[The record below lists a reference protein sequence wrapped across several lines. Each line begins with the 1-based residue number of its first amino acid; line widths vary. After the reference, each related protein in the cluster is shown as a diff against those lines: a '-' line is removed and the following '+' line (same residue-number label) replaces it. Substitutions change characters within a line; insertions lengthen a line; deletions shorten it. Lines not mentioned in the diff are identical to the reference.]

1 MYNHVVYSLAKSGSN
16 GLALDIANENPQCTM
31 LHSYFSKRWH
41 INNDYDELSVTY
53 DEKDDN
59 GNVDV
64 DGIPLTHTSK
74 ELENYDNQTAIKLDA
89 LKQFNKHNNFVL
101 FCSVSYMDLHILH
114 FFQNDPNT
122 KMYLIE
128 RNIGDVF
135 ISLYINGYV
144 EWNLTRPSSSLQGP
158 KKVLEKNSI
167 TVEKFFFDE
176 FAQRYKKY
184 TKFRDRINFENIV
197 QYEDYKFKNT
207 DYYHSWNNRKLDYI
221 KNKKEVAEFLI
232 QLVRGNTVIEESR
245 ERKWQY

>member
-1 MYNHVVYSLAKSGSN
+1 MHNHVVYSLAKSGSN
-16 GLALDIANENPQCTM
+16 GLALDIAKQNPQCTL

-41 INNDYDELSVTY
+41 INDDWDKLTVNY
-53 DEKDDN
+53 DEKDDF
-59 GNVDV
+59 GIIGS

-89 LKQFNKHNNFVL
+89 LKQFSKHNNFVL

-128 RNIGDVF
+128 RNIADVF

-144 EWNLTRPSSSLQGP
+144 EWALTRPISSLKGP

-167 TVEKFFFDE
+167 TIEKFFFDD
-176 FAQRYKKY
+176 FTARYKKY
-184 TKFRDRINFENIV
+184 IKFRDRINFAKII
-197 QYEDYKFKNT
+197 QYEDYKFKSS
-207 DYYHSWNNRKLDYI
+207 DYYHTWNTNNKLDYI
-221 KNKKEVAEFLI
+221 KNKKEVVEFLM
-232 QLVRGNTVIEESR
+232 QLISG
-245 ERKWQY
+245 